1 MIFIPYQLQIL
12 LRMHKILRI
21 VFPSGTTTQQPT
33 TSQAPTTSTASTTFT
48 VLSTTTAPTII
59 PTSTIT
65 TTPRPVT
72 TSAPSTTQIPTVA
85 PKCNGIPST
94 DWGCCTTLNQ
104 CNVGEGDCDD
114 DSECSGSLTCGSNN
128 CKANGMIGSNWD
140 NHADC
145 CIGKIR
151 NIEIIFEKTV
161 RCL

>member
-1 MIFIPYQLQIL
+1 MLLIL
-12 LRMHKILRI
+12 LRLKIMQRIHQILRI

-33 TSQAPTTSTASTTFT
+33 TSQAPTTSTTSTTST
-48 VLSTTTAPTII
+48 VSSTTPAPTII
-59 PTSTIT
+59 PTSTT
-65 TTPRPVT
+65 TTPSPVT

-128 CKANGMIGSNWD
+128 CKATGMIGSNWD

-151 NIEIIFEKTV
+151 NFKIISEK
-161 RCL
+161 L